1 MKMFKIMAAAFVALA
16 TASCVKDN
24 SVDAAGSVYQAS
36 FSDAVGA
43 KATIA
48 VGAQKSIVSWEATD
62 RVGIMYAGANLE
74 YKADQ
79 AGERTTLSAVSTTA
93 SASEV
98 WALLPYDADATLANG
113 VISTSV
119 PVEQPAKADYSFYH
133 VAVAHST
140 NGSLAFS
147 NVCGLVRVKV
157 TTEGIT
163 KVVFAGKNNEKV
175 AGNVSVTVADCSV
188 AGADQENVSLVP
200 DTGAASI
207 PAGDYFLAVLP
218 QTFANGFTVTAYKGS
233 EAVITK
239 EVAGPVELKRSGVFA
254 GTIREVVISAL
265 SSDVLT
271 TGETVKVSGTGFS
284 AIAAENTVMVGDV
297 SCEVSAASST
307 ELSVVVP
314 SGLEKATD
322 YTFSVSVKGAAA
334 PVASPKF
341 RYYYLPRY
349 DVTKWAGNPSSTAG
363 DNAVAGGNIEGTD
376 LHFYFPHGM
385 CWDADGK
392 LCVANA
398 TVTSAVHFIDMN
410 TKETACVST
419 GKHIY
424 GICSV
429 GNKVYAANKGSNEF
443 GVIVNGTYS
452 KITLKSGDSD
462 YSLKYTKPDG
472 SSVNVN
478 TMMADTDGTYLYF
491 TLRDNQ
497 KVIKVEESSLQVV
510 QEYTTIKPYAVALNN
525 DKSKLFIGPNNTNSK
540 IVMIDIASGE
550 ETHVAGSSTIPTD
563 AGVLEG
569 PAKSVAIGQVVA
581 FLFDTDGYLYFSDQT
596 ACRLRVLIPGVGGNY
611 ANGIVK
617 TVAGT
622 AIGTNGDHGL
632 NSDFALGDALTETK
646 FGKEGL
652 AGIVKYDNGF
662 LLSAY
667 KRHII
672 CKLTPKSR

>member
-79 AGERTTLSAVSTTA
+79 VGERTTLSAVSTTA

-133 VAVAHST
+133 VAVAHTT

-218 QTFANGFTVTAYKGS
+218 QTFENGFTVKAYKG
-233 EAVITK
+233 EAVVLTK
-239 EVAGPVELKRSGVFA
+239 DVAGPVTLKRSGVFA
-254 GTIREVVISAL
+254 GSVAEVTVSAIS
-265 SSDVLT
+265 T
-271 TGETVKVSGTGFS
+271 TVATVGETVTITGTGFS
-284 AIAAENTVMVGDV
+284 KNIEDNTVKIGDITCLV
-297 SCEVSAASST
+297 PAASAT

-314 SGLEKATD
+314 AGLAKATD

-334 PVASPKF
+334 PVESPKF

-349 DVTKWAGNPSSTAG
+349 EVSKWAGNPSSTEAE
-363 DNAVAGGNIEGTD
+363 NAVAGGSIDGTE
-376 LHFYFPHGM
+376 LHFYFPDGL
-385 CWDADGK
+385 CWDKDGK
-392 LCVANA
+392 LCVSNA
-398 TVTSAVHFIDMN
+398 TKNSAIHFVDM
-410 TKETACVST
+410 TAKNATIVST
-419 GKHIY
+419 GTGTGNKHVY
-424 GICSV
+424 GICSN
-429 GNKVYAANKGSNEF
+429 GSKVYAAVKGANEI
-443 GVIVNGTYS
+443 GYVENGAYT
-452 KITLKSGDSD
+452 KLALKSGESN
-462 YSLKYTKPDG
+462 YSLLGANPQG
-472 SSVNVN
+472 V
-478 TMMADTDGTYLYF
+478 AHDGTYLYCS
-491 TLRDNQ
+491 LRDKL
-497 KVIKVEESSLQVV
+497 KVIKVDASGQVT
-510 QEYTTIKPYAVALNN
+510 ELPLSIKPFALLLNS
-525 DKSKLFIGPNNTNSK
+525 DKTKLFVGPNNTDSK
-540 IVMIDIASGE
+540 IIMIDIATGA
-550 ETHVAGSSTIPTD
+550 ETHVAGSATVPKD
-563 AGVLEG
+563 NGVLEG
-569 PAKSVAIGQVVA
+569 PAKTVAIGQVRHMY
-581 FLFDTDGYLYFSDQT
+581 LDTDGYLYFSDLT
-596 ACRLRVLIPGVGGNY
+596 ACRLRVLIPGVGGDY
-611 ANGIVK
+611 ANGVIK
-617 TVAGT
+617 TVAGC
-622 AIGTNGDHGL
+622 AIGTDGGHGL
-632 NSDFALGDALTETK
+632 TSDYALGDALKEVK
-646 FGKEGL
+646 FGKEGV
-652 AGIVKYDNGF
+652 AGIVKYNDGF

-672 CKLTPKSR
+672 CQLTPKTE